1 MLKKLITLF
10 AFAFVA
16 LGATNAQEADGLYLN
31 NRAPLLT
38 KPYMELPIGA
48 VQPEGWLKEQLH
60 IMADGMTGNLD
71 TLYPQV
77 MGPRNGWLG
86 GDGDV
91 WERGPYWIDGLL
103 PLAHILG
110 DQALIDKVQPWIEW
124 TLASQKENG
133 YFGPDTDRPYEYGLQ
148 RDNSHDWW
156 PKMVVLKVL
165 KQHYDATGDER
176 VIPFMLKYFKYQLE
190 ELPKT
195 PLGHWTYWGAQR
207 GGDNLYVVYWLYS
220 LTGESWLLELGDL
233 IAKQTADW
241 TRSFTERRMLNGLFH
256 VHCVNL
262 AQGWKEP
269 VIHYQRTKDPKQLK
283 AMDIA
288 YEDLMRVHGWPN
300 GLYGGDEL
308 MHTGNPTQGSELCTA
323 VEMMWSLEKMIEI
336 TGRTDWADWLERVAF
351 NALPT
356 QVTDNYDARQYY
368 QQLNQV
374 EVSRKNRNFR
384 VCYNGTDQLFG
395 LLTGY
400 PCCTSNLHQGWP
412 KFTRNL
418 WFATEDRGLAALYYS
433 PSSVTAKVANGTTV
447 KFVEETN
454 YPFSGNIK
462 FNFSIAEKKVKKVAF
477 PFHLRVPGW
486 CKEATITV
494 NGQPWKKA
502 AAGAIVKI
510 YREWTSG
517 DVVEIEMPMEV
528 EISRWWEAS
537 ATVERGPLV
546 YALRIGE
553 DWRTVQDDRKFGSRY
568 GDYYYE
574 VYPTTPWNYCLL
586 EKNIVKEGVAN
597 GFTVVEREVSG
608 YPWNLENAPLEIH
621 TTGVRMEEWTMYEGS
636 AGPLPF
642 STQYQAT
649 VGEVEEIVLVPYG
662 CTTLR
667 ITEFPITNQ
676 K

>member
-1 MLKKLITLF
+1 MLKKLISLI
-10 AFAFVA
+10 ALAVVA
-16 LGATNAQEADGLYLN
+16 IGSTSAQQPNSLYLN

-48 VQPEGWLKEQLH
+48 VKPEGWLLEQMQL
-60 IMADGMTGNLD
+60 MVDGMTGNLD
-71 TLYPQV
+71 TLYEAV

-103 PLAHILG
+103 PLAYIMG
-110 DQALIDKVQPWIEW
+110 DEALIEKTKPWIEW
-124 TLASQKENG
+124 ALASQKENG

-176 VIPFMLKYFKYQLE
+176 VIPFMLKYFKYQME

-195 PLGHWTYWGAQR
+195 PLDHWTYWGAQR
-207 GGDNLYVVYWLYS
+207 GGDNLYVIYWLYS
-220 LTGESWLLELGDL
+220 ITGEEWLLEVGDL
-233 IAKQTADW
+233 VSEQTADW
-241 TRSFTERRMLNGLFH
+241 TRSFTERRMLNNLFS

-269 VIHYQRTKDPKQLK
+269 VIHYQRTHDPKQLE

-288 YEDLMRVHGWPN
+288 YEDLMRTHGWPN

-323 VEMMWSLEKMIEI
+323 VELMWSLEKMIEI

-356 QVTDNYDARQYY
+356 QITDAFDARQYY

-433 PSSVTAKVANGTTV
+433 PSNVTAKVANGVEV

-462 FNFSIAEKKVKKVAF
+462 FNFSIAQKKVKKVLF
-477 PFHLRVPGW
+477 PLHLRIPGW
-486 CKEATITV
+486 CKEATLTV
-494 NGQPWKKA
+494 NGQPWTKA
-502 AAGAIVKI
+502 KGGDIVKI
-510 YREWTSG
+510 YREWASG
-517 DVVEIEMPMEV
+517 DVVEMELPMEV
-528 EISRWWEAS
+528 AISRWWEHS

-553 DWRTVQDDRKFGSRY
+553 EWKTVQDDRKFGARY
-568 GDYYYE
+568 GDFYYE

-608 YPWNLENAPLEIH
+608 YPWNLENAPLEIR
-621 TTGVRMEEWTMYEGS
+621 TTGKRIDEWQMYGGS

-642 STQYQAT
+642 STQYQGT
-649 VGEVEEIVLVPYG
+649 VGPEEEIVLIPYG

-676 K
+676 

>member
-1 MLKKLITLF
+1 MLKKLISLI
-10 AFAFVA
+10 ALAVVA
-16 LGATNAQEADGLYLN
+16 IGSTSAQQPNSLYLN

-48 VQPEGWLKEQLH
+48 VKPEAWLLEQMQL
-60 IMADGMTGNLD
+60 MVDGMTGNLD
-71 TLYPQV
+71 TLYEAV

-103 PLAHILG
+103 PLAYIMG
-110 DQALIDKVQPWIEW
+110 DEALIEKTKPWIEW
-124 TLASQKENG
+124 ALASQKENG

-148 RDNSHDWW
+148 RNNSHDWW

-176 VIPFMLKYFKYQLE
+176 VIPFMLKYFKYQME

-195 PLGHWTYWGAQR
+195 PLDHWTYWGAQR
-207 GGDNLYVVYWLYS
+207 GGDNLYVIYWLYS
-220 LTGESWLLELGDL
+220 ITGEEWLLEVGDL
-233 IAKQTADW
+233 VSEQTADW
-241 TRSFTERRMLNGLFH
+241 TRSFTERRMLNNLFS

-269 VIHYQRTKDPKQLK
+269 VIHYQRTHDPKQLE

-288 YEDLMRVHGWPN
+288 YEDLMRTHGWPN

-323 VEMMWSLEKMIEI
+323 VELMWSLEKMIEI

-356 QVTDNYDARQYY
+356 QITDAFDARQYY

-433 PSSVTAKVANGTTV
+433 PSNVTAKVANGVEV

-462 FNFSIAEKKVKKVAF
+462 FNFSIVQKKVKKVLF
-477 PFHLRVPGW
+477 PLHLRIPGW
-486 CKEATITV
+486 CKEATLTV
-494 NGQPWKKA
+494 NGQPWTKA
-502 AAGAIVKI
+502 KGGDIVKI
-510 YREWTSG
+510 YREWASG
-517 DVVEIEMPMEV
+517 DVVEMELPMEV
-528 EISRWWEAS
+528 AISRWWEHS

-553 DWRTVQDDRKFGSRY
+553 EWKTVQDDRKFGARY
-568 GDYYYE
+568 GDFYYE

-608 YPWNLENAPLEIH
+608 YPWNLENAPLEIR
-621 TTGVRMEEWTMYEGS
+621 TTGKRIDEWQMYGGS

-642 STQYQAT
+642 STQYQGT
-649 VGEVEEIVLVPYG
+649 VGPEEEIVLIPYG

-676 K
+676 

>member
-1 MLKKLITLF
+1 MLKKLISLI
-10 AFAFVA
+10 ALAVVA
-16 LGATNAQEADGLYLN
+16 IGSTSAQQPNSLYLN

-48 VQPEGWLKEQLH
+48 VKPEGWLLEQMQL
-60 IMADGMTGNLD
+60 MVDGMTGNLD
-71 TLYPQV
+71 TLYEAV

-103 PLAHILG
+103 PLAYIMG
-110 DQALIDKVQPWIEW
+110 DEALIEKTKPWIEW
-124 TLASQKENG
+124 ALASQKENG

-148 RDNSHDWW
+148 RNNSHDWW

-176 VIPFMLKYFKYQLE
+176 VIPFMLKYFKYQME

-195 PLGHWTYWGAQR
+195 PLDHWTYWGAQR
-207 GGDNLYVVYWLYS
+207 GGDNLYVIYWLYS
-220 LTGESWLLELGDL
+220 ITGEEWLLEVGDL
-233 IAKQTADW
+233 VSEQTADW
-241 TRSFTERRMLNGLFH
+241 TRSFTERRMLNNLFS

-269 VIHYQRTKDPKQLK
+269 VIHYQRTHDPKQLE

-288 YEDLMRVHGWPN
+288 YEDLMRTHGWPN

-323 VEMMWSLEKMIEI
+323 VELMWSLEKMIEI
-336 TGRTDWADWLERVAF
+336 TGRTDWADWLERIAF

-356 QVTDNYDARQYY
+356 QITDAFDARQYY

-433 PSSVTAKVANGTTV
+433 PSNVTAKVANGVEV

-462 FNFSIAEKKVKKVAF
+462 FNFSIAQKKVKKVLF
-477 PFHLRVPGW
+477 PLHLRIPGW
-486 CKEATITV
+486 CKEATLTV
-494 NGQPWKKA
+494 NGQPWTKSK
-502 AAGAIVKI
+502 GGDIVKI
-510 YREWTSG
+510 YREWASG
-517 DVVEIEMPMEV
+517 DVVEMELPMEV
-528 EISRWWEAS
+528 AISRWWEHS

-553 DWRTVQDDRKFGSRY
+553 EWKTVQDDRKFGARY
-568 GDYYYE
+568 GDFYYE

-608 YPWNLENAPLEIH
+608 YPWNLENAPLEIR
-621 TTGVRMEEWTMYEGS
+621 TTGKRIDEWQMYGGS

-642 STQYQAT
+642 STQYQGT
-649 VGEVEEIVLVPYG
+649 VGPEEEIVLIPYG

-676 K
+676 

>member
-1 MLKKLITLF
+1 MLKKLISLI
-10 AFAFVA
+10 ALAVVA
-16 LGATNAQEADGLYLN
+16 IGSTSAQQPNSLYLN

-48 VQPEGWLKEQLH
+48 VKPEGWLLEQMQL
-60 IMADGMTGNLD
+60 MVDGMTGNLD
-71 TLYPQV
+71 TLYEAV

-103 PLAHILG
+103 PLAYIMG
-110 DQALIDKVQPWIEW
+110 DEALIEKTKPWIEW
-124 TLASQKENG
+124 ALASQKENG

-148 RDNSHDWW
+148 RNNSHDWW

-176 VIPFMLKYFKYQLE
+176 VIPFMLKYFKYQME

-195 PLGHWTYWGAQR
+195 PLDHWTYWGAQR
-207 GGDNLYVVYWLYS
+207 GGDNLYVIYWLYS
-220 LTGESWLLELGDL
+220 ITGEEWLLEVGDL
-233 IAKQTADW
+233 VSEQTADW
-241 TRSFTERRMLNGLFH
+241 TRSFTERRMLNNLFS

-269 VIHYQRTKDPKQLK
+269 VIHYQRTHDPKQLE

-288 YEDLMRVHGWPN
+288 YEDLMRTHGWPN

-323 VEMMWSLEKMIEI
+323 VELMWSLEKMIEI

-356 QVTDNYDARQYY
+356 QITDAFDARQYY

-433 PSSVTAKVANGTTV
+433 PSNVTAKVANGVEV

-462 FNFSIAEKKVKKVAF
+462 FNFSIAQKKVKKVLF
-477 PFHLRVPGW
+477 PLHLRIPGW
-486 CKEATITV
+486 CKEATLTV
-494 NGQPWKKA
+494 NGQPWTKA
-502 AAGAIVKI
+502 KGGDIVKI
-510 YREWTSG
+510 YREWASG
-517 DVVEIEMPMEV
+517 DVVEMELPMEV
-528 EISRWWEAS
+528 AISRWWEHS

-553 DWRTVQDDRKFGSRY
+553 EWKTVQDDRKFGARY
-568 GDYYYE
+568 GDFYYE

-608 YPWNLENAPLEIH
+608 YPWNLENAPLEIR
-621 TTGVRMEEWTMYEGS
+621 TTGKRIDEWQMYGGS

-642 STQYQAT
+642 STQYQGT
-649 VGEVEEIVLVPYG
+649 VGPEEEIVLIPYG

-676 K
+676 

>member
-1 MLKKLITLF
+1 MLKKLISLI
-10 AFAFVA
+10 ALAVVA
-16 LGATNAQEADGLYLN
+16 IGSTSAQQPNSLYLN

-48 VQPEGWLKEQLH
+48 VKPEGWLLEQMQL
-60 IMADGMTGNLD
+60 MVDGMTGNLD
-71 TLYPQV
+71 TLYEAV

-103 PLAHILG
+103 PLAYIMG
-110 DQALIDKVQPWIEW
+110 DEALIEKTKPWIEW
-124 TLASQKENG
+124 ALASQKENG

-148 RDNSHDWW
+148 RNNSHDWW

-176 VIPFMLKYFKYQLE
+176 VIPFMLKYFKYQME

-195 PLGHWTYWGAQR
+195 PLDHWTYWGAQR
-207 GGDNLYVVYWLYS
+207 GGNNLYVIYWLYS
-220 LTGESWLLELGDL
+220 ITGEEWLLEVGDL
-233 IAKQTADW
+233 VSEQTADW
-241 TRSFTERRMLNGLFH
+241 TRSFTERRMLNNLFS

-269 VIHYQRTKDPKQLK
+269 VIHYQRTHDPKQLE

-288 YEDLMRVHGWPN
+288 YEDLMRTHGWPN

-323 VEMMWSLEKMIEI
+323 VELMWSLEKMIEI

-356 QVTDNYDARQYY
+356 QITDAFDARQYY

-433 PSSVTAKVANGTTV
+433 PSNVTAKVANGVEV

-462 FNFSIAEKKVKKVAF
+462 FNFSIAQKKVKKVLF
-477 PFHLRVPGW
+477 PLHLRIPGW
-486 CKEATITV
+486 CKEATLTV
-494 NGQPWKKA
+494 NGQPWTKA
-502 AAGAIVKI
+502 KGGDIVKI
-510 YREWTSG
+510 YREWASG
-517 DVVEIEMPMEV
+517 DVVEMELPMEV
-528 EISRWWEAS
+528 AISRWWEHS

-553 DWRTVQDDRKFGSRY
+553 EWKTVQDDRKFGARY
-568 GDYYYE
+568 GDFYYE

-608 YPWNLENAPLEIH
+608 YPWNLENAPLEIR
-621 TTGVRMEEWTMYEGS
+621 TTGKRIDEWQMYGGS

-642 STQYQAT
+642 STQYQGT
-649 VGEVEEIVLVPYG
+649 VGPEEEIVLIPYG

-676 K
+676 